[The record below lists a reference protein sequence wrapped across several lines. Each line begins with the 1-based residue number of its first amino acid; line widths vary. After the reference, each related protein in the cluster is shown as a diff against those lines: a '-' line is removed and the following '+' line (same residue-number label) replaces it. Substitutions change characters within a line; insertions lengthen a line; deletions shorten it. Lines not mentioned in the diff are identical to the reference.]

1 MLLAFQRF
9 TLFSSIFQKGV
20 DIDFLS
26 SRLNFF
32 ISIFIPKLSTYFY
45 PNTKLLLKNLFS
57 LDISLHKSHEN
68 ATMLIDYY

>member
-9 TLFSSIFQKGV
+9 TLFSSIFQKEA

-32 ISIFIPKLSTYFY
+32 ISIFIPKLST
-45 PNTKLLLKNLFS
+45 
-57 LDISLHKSHEN
+57 
-68 ATMLIDYY
+68 